1 MARKRKPKEKSD
13 EDQLVVR
20 ARPDDEPGQAVARSA
35 LRPTVQAA
43 VTLKEYDKNFGD
55 LKLNHL
61 ISALVEQ
68 TEASNEG
75 DMKRAEAML
84 TTQAHTLDAIFNNLA
99 SRAIR
104 AEYLSNLDTYLKLAL
119 RAQSQCRATWE
130 ALSAIKNPPVIGY
143 VRQANIA
150 HGPQQVNN
158 GTLDDMPRSRE
169 YQNSQNKLMEQKDGE
184 RLDIGTKGAAGK
196 ADPAMATLGEV
207 DRAEDESR
215 KG

>member
-13 EDQLVVR
+13 EDQLIVH

-55 LKLNHL
+55 LKLDHL

-158 GTLDDMPRSRE
+158 ATLDDMPRGRE
-169 YQNSQNKLMEQKDGE
+169 NQNLQNKLMEQKDGE
-184 RLDIGTKGAAGK
+184 RLDIGTTGTAGQ

-207 DRAEDESR
+207 DRAEDEGR

>member
-1 MARKRKPKEKSD
+1 MASKRKPAKKRNPDVVHGDFKPD
-13 EDQLVVR
+13 EDKAVGI
-20 ARPDDEPGQAVARSA
+20 ARTV

-43 VTLKEYDKNFGD
+43 STIKDYGNSWGD
-55 LKLNHL
+55 LDLNGL
-61 ISALVEQ
+61 IDSLGEQ
-68 TEASNEG
+68 TKACMEG
-75 DMKRAEAML
+75 DLRRAEAML

-104 AEYLSNLDTYLKLAL
+104 AEYLNNLDTYLKLAL
-119 RAQSQCRATWE
+119 RSQSQCRATWE

-158 GTLDDMPRSRE
+158 GTLDDSPRAGE
-169 YQNSQNKLMEQKDGE
+169 NENSQNKLMEKKDAE
-184 RLDIGTKGAAGK
+184 WLDTGTKGAAGK